1 MHVDPDK
8 LSYCQFVGQF
18 VKRVRWQGEDMIVK
32 YGEEVLSSEAE
43 VMQLVREQTSV
54 PVPEVRLLQ
63 PLLDLGVLSLLTLSF
78 TPGPRRFD

>member
-1 MHVDPDK
+1 
-8 LSYCQFVGQF
+8 
-18 VKRVRWQGEDMIVK
+18 MIVK

-63 PLLDLGVLSLLTLSF
+63 PLLDLGVLF
-78 TPGPRRFD
+78 C